1 MIESDDSVY
10 YAKLFFKRIRTKLQ
24 PEGSESESEPHL
36 PAILSEKSLDYL
48 TSERERE
55 ESKLTQ
61 LLRQD
66 GIRKSQ
72 FRGRC
77 GAAAA
82 PLAHALVE
90 QYAADNALSIYTA
103 AGRSAR

>member
-1 MIESDDSVY
+1 MIESYDSVY
-10 YAKLFFKRIRTKLQ
+10 YAKLFFKRISTILKH
-24 PEGSESESEPHL
+24 EDSESESEPHL
-36 PAILSEKSLDYL
+36 SAILSEKSAGYL